1 MPLNRSS
8 GFYPSPQGLGKIPLH
23 SPILYGGFIMAK
35 GRSGGGKGPGKGA
48 MTGKAAARVQ
58 AAEAKANGGQN
69 PKGGFAARAQRAAA
83 KNSG

>member
-1 MPLNRSS
+1 
-8 GFYPSPQGLGKIPLH
+8 
-23 SPILYGGFIMAK
+23 MAK
-35 GRSGGGKGPGKGA
+35 GRSGGGKVPGKGT

-69 PKGGFAARAQRAAA
+69 PKGGFAARPQRAAA

>member
-1 MPLNRSS
+1 
-8 GFYPSPQGLGKIPLH
+8 
-23 SPILYGGFIMAK
+23 MAK

-48 MTGKAAARVQ
+48 MTGRAAARVQ
-58 AAEAKANGGQN
+58 AAEAKANDGQN